1 MLGSWGAQEKAIE
14 ARDGSKRLQSK
25 CGCPAPLDADII
37 ICPNDLASF
46 DLGYRRKSD
55 EAGPAR
61 DAMRR
66 DLGLLALE

>member
-1 MLGSWGAQEKAIE
+1 MTPTS
-14 ARDGSKRLQSK
+14 
-25 CGCPAPLDADII
+25 
-37 ICPNDLASF
+37 CPNDLASF